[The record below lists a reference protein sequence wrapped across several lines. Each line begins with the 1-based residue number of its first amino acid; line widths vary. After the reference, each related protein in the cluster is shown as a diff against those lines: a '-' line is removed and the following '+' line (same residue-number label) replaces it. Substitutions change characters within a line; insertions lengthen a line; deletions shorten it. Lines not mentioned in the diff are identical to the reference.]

1 MMRAWVNRLAEAGRL
16 LTVERAVDP
25 RFELAAVTKRA
36 QEAGN
41 RPILFRNVKGTQL
54 EVVTNLFADGE
65 RLRRLVPVEEGPFAA
80 AYAGMLDAAEARVE
94 PPTREAPAP
103 EDLRQGQLLDL
114 PLITYHERDAGP
126 YFTAAIVL
134 ALDPDTGVPNLS
146 FHRAMY
152 VGPGELRLRLG
163 DSHDLAG
170 YQRRAEEAGRE
181 LPATLLIGVTPPVF
195 FAAGTHLPPG
205 VSEYALAAELAGQ
218 PVEVYPGACASLPV
232 PATAEIVVEGRILPG
247 ERRPEGPFGEVLGY
261 YVPEGLNHVMEVD
274 GVSYRSDAIF
284 HSLLCGSREDLALL
298 EAVNA
303 ARVYRDL
310 NRRLPGIV
318 DVSCAPAFMNTTVQI
333 RPQYAGHARDV
344 MDVVFDSH
352 ADYNQLCCVV
362 EEDVDLH
369 DMNAVIHA
377 FITRGRVDTRTRIM
391 EGRKGFYRDTQDDFA
406 GRVGLDATRPFGRE
420 DEFVVKEVPG
430 LDAVRLEDYLTRG
443 SDG

>member
-1 MMRAWVNRLAEAGRL
+1 MRAWVEYLALNGQL
-16 LTVERAVDP
+16 LTIEREVDP
-25 RFELAAVTKRA
+25 RYELAAVTRRA

-41 RPILFRNVKGTQL
+41 RPLLFRNVRGTRL
-54 EVVTNLFADGE
+54 HVATNLFADADN
-65 RLRRLVPVEEGPFAA
+65 LRSVVDDSDEPFAA
-80 AYAGMLDAAEARVE
+80 AYARVLDAAEARVA
-94 PPTREAPAP
+94 PPTTEVQAPG
-103 EDLRQGQLLDL
+103 DLQQGSLTDL

-134 ALDPDTGVPNLS
+134 ACDPDTGVPNMS
-146 FHRAMY
+146 FHRAVY

-163 DSHDLAG
+163 DSHDLAD
-170 YQRRAEEAGRE
+170 YQRRAEKIGQA
-181 LPATLLIGVTPPVF
+181 LPVVLLIGVPPPVF
-195 FAAGTHLPPG
+195 CAAGTHLPAG
-205 VSEYALAAELAGQ
+205 IDEYALAAELAREPIDVYSG
-218 PVEVYPGACASLPV
+218 PVTRLPIPAATEVA
-232 PATAEIVVEGRILPG
+232 IEGRILPN

-261 YVPEGLNHVMEVD
+261 YVPEGRNHVMEIEAV
-274 GVSYRSDAIF
+274 GWRRGAVF

-310 NRRLPGIV
+310 ARRLPGII

-443 SDG
+443 SRI

>member
-1 MMRAWVNRLAEAGRL
+1 MRAWVDRLADEGEL
-16 LTVERAVDP
+16 LTVGRAVDP

-36 QEAGN
+36 QEASN
-41 RPILFRNVKGTQL
+41 RPLLFENVRGTRL
-54 EVVTNLFADGE
+54 RVATNLFSDAA
-65 RLRRLVPVEEGPFAA
+65 RLRAVVGGADEPFAA
-80 AYAGMLDAAEARVE
+80 AYAKVLDAAEARVE
-94 PPTREAPAP
+94 PPAVEIQAPG
-103 EDLRQGQLLDL
+103 DLQHGRLTDL

-134 ALDPDTGVPNLS
+134 ALDPESGVPNLS

-152 VGPGELRLRLG
+152 VGPDELRLRLG
-163 DSHDLAG
+163 DSHDLTD
-170 YQRRAEEAGRE
+170 YQRRAEESGQA
-181 LPATLLIGVTPPVF
+181 LPVALLIGVPPPVF
-195 FAAGTHLPPG
+195 FAAGTHLPAG
-205 VSEYALAAELAGQ
+205 VNEYALAAELAGQ
-218 PVEVYPGACASLPV
+218 PVEVNSGSHSGLPV
-232 PATAEIVVEGRILPG
+232 PAATEVVIEGRILPG

-261 YVPEGLNHVMEVD
+261 YVPEGPNHVMEVER
-274 GVSYRSDAIF
+274 VSWRRDALF

-310 NRRLPGIV
+310 SRRLPGIL

-333 RPQYAGHARDV
+333 RPQYERHARDV
-344 MDVVFDSH
+344 MEVVFDSH

-377 FITRGRVDTRTRIM
+377 FITRGRVDARTLVVT
-391 EGRKGFYRDTQDDFA
+391 GRAGFYRDTQDDFA

-420 DEFVVKEVPG
+420 EEFVLKEVPG
-430 LDAVRLEDYLTRG
+430 LDAIRLEDYLTRG
-443 SDG
+443 SRM

>member
-1 MMRAWVNRLAEAGRL
+1 MRKWVNRLAGAGEL
-16 LTVERAVDP
+16 LTVDRAVDP

-36 QEAGN
+36 QQAGN
-41 RPILFRNVKGTQL
+41 RPILFRNVKGTRL
-54 EVVTNLFADGE
+54 EVVTNLFADAA
-65 RLRRLVPVEEGPFAA
+65 RLRSLVPVKDGPFAA
-80 AYAGMLDAAEARVE
+80 AYASMLDAAESRVE
-94 PPTREAPAP
+94 PPTREAPP
-103 EDLRQGQLLDL
+103 PGDLQQGQLSDL

-134 ALDPDTGVPNLS
+134 ARDPDTGVPNLS

-152 VGPGELRLRLG
+152 AGPRELRLRLG
-163 DSHDLAG
+163 DSHDLTD
-170 YQRRAEEAGRE
+170 YQRRAEEAGRA
-181 LPATLLIGVTPPVF
+181 LPVALLIGVPPAVF
-195 FAAGTHLPPG
+195 MAAGTHLPAG
-205 VSEYALAAELAGQ
+205 VDEYALAAELAGRR
-218 PVEVYPGACASLPV
+218 VDVYSGADSGLPV
-232 PATAEIVVEGRILPG
+232 PVATEVVVEGRILPG

-274 GVSYRSDAIF
+274 GVSLRRDAIF

-310 NRRLPGIV
+310 SRRLPGIV

-333 RPQYAGHARDV
+333 RPQYAAHARDV

-369 DMNAVIHA
+369 DMNAVMHA
-377 FITRGRVDTRTRIM
+377 FITRGRVDARTRVIS
-391 EGRKGFYRDTQDDFA
+391 GRAGFYRDMQDDFA

-420 DEFVVKEVPG
+420 EEFVSKEVPG
-430 LDAVRLEDYLTRG
+430 LSATRLEDYLARD
-443 SDG
+443 SDY

>member
-1 MMRAWVNRLAEAGRL
+1 MRAWLDKLAEAGEL
-16 LTVERAVDP
+16 LAVSREVDP
-25 RFELAAVTKRA
+25 RFELAAVTQRA

-41 RPILFRNVKGTQL
+41 LPVLFENVRGSRL
-54 EVVTNLFADGE
+54 RVATNLFADGA
-65 RLRRLVPVEEGPFAA
+65 RLREIVGGADEPFAA
-80 AYAGMLDAAEARVE
+80 AYAKVLDAAEARVD
-94 PPTREAPAP
+94 APQTAVRAP
-103 EDLRQGQLLDL
+103 EDLRQGALSDL
-114 PLITYHERDAGP
+114 PLITYHEHDAGP
-126 YFTAAIVL
+126 YFTAAIAL
-134 ALDPDTGVPNLS
+134 ALDPDTGAPNLS

-163 DSHDLAG
+163 DSHDLAD
-170 YQRRAEEAGRE
+170 YQRRAEQAGRE
-181 LPATLLIGVTPPVF
+181 LPVALLIGAPAPVF
-195 FAAGTHLPPG
+195 LAAGTHLPPG
-205 VSEYALAAELAGQ
+205 VNEYALAAELAGK
-218 PVEVYPGACASLPV
+218 PVEAYPGCHTMLPV
-232 PATAEIVVEGRILPG
+232 PVGAEVVVEGRILPG

-274 GVSYRSDAIF
+274 GVAYRRDAIF

-310 NRRLPGIV
+310 SRRLPGIV

-362 EEDVDLH
+362 EEDVNLH

-377 FITRGRVDTRTRIM
+377 FITRGRVDARTRVVA
-391 EGRKGFYRDTQDDFA
+391 GRAGFYRDKEDDFA

-420 DEFVVKEVPG
+420 AEFVSKKVPG
-430 LDAVRLEDYLTRG
+430 LDATRLEDYLARG
-443 SDG
+443 SRI

>member
-1 MMRAWVNRLAEAGRL
+1 MRDWVDRLAAEGEL
-16 LTVERAVDP
+16 LTVEREVDP
-25 RFELAAVTKRA
+25 RFELAAVTRRA

-41 RPILFRNVKGTQL
+41 RPLLFEKVRGTRMR
-54 EVVTNLFADGE
+54 VATNLFADAA
-65 RLRRLVPVEEGPFAA
+65 RLRGVVGGADEPFAA
-80 AYAGMLDAAEARVE
+80 AYSKVLDAAEARVE
-94 PPTREAPAP
+94 PPAVEVQAPG
-103 EDLRQGQLLDL
+103 DLQQGRLTDL

-134 ALDPDTGVPNLS
+134 ALDPDSGVPNLS

-152 VGPGELRLRLG
+152 VGRDELRLRLG
-163 DSHDLAG
+163 DSHDLTD
-170 YQRRAEEAGRE
+170 YQRRAEQAGQA
-181 LPATLLIGVTPPVF
+181 LPVALLIGVPPPVF
-195 FAAGTHLPPG
+195 FAAGTHLPAG
-205 VSEYALAAELAGQ
+205 VNEYALAAELAGK
-218 PVEVYPGACASLPV
+218 PVKVYSGLHSRLPV
-232 PATAEIVVEGRILPG
+232 PAATEVVIEGRILPG

-261 YVPEGLNHVMEVD
+261 YVPEGPNHVMEIER
-274 GVSYRSDAIF
+274 VSWRRGALF

-310 NRRLPGIV
+310 ARRLPGIL

-333 RPQYAGHARDV
+333 RPQYERHARDV
-344 MDVVFDSH
+344 MEVVFDSH

-377 FITRGRVDTRTRIM
+377 FITRGRVDARTLVVTDRA
-391 EGRKGFYRDTQDDFA
+391 GFYRDTQDDFV

-420 DEFVVKEVPG
+420 EEFVVKEVPG
-430 LDAVRLEDYLTRG
+430 LDATRLEDYLTRG
-443 SDG
+443 SRI

>member
-1 MMRAWVNRLAEAGRL
+1 MRAWLDRLAEAGEFLAVSR
-16 LTVERAVDP
+16 EVDP

-41 RPILFRNVKGTQL
+41 RPLLFTNVRGTAL
-54 EVVTNLFADGE
+54 RVATNLFADAA
-65 RLRRLVPVEEGPFAA
+65 RLRQIVGGAEQPFAP
-80 AYAGMLDAAEARVE
+80 AYARVLDAAEARVE
-94 PPTREAPAP
+94 PAHTEVLAPA
-103 EDLRQGQLLDL
+103 ELRQAALPDL
-114 PLITYHERDAGP
+114 PLITYHEHDAGP

-163 DSHDLAG
+163 ASHDLAD
-170 YQRRAEEAGRE
+170 YQRRAEAGGRE
-181 LPATLLIGVTPPVF
+181 LPVALLIGVPPPLF
-195 FAAGTHLPPG
+195 LAAGTHLPPG
-205 VSEYALAAELAGQ
+205 ISEYALAAELAGK
-218 PVEVYPGACASLPV
+218 PVEVYPGRRTALPLPAS
-232 PATAEIVVEGRILPG
+232 AEIVIEGRILPG

-261 YVPEGLNHVMEVD
+261 YVPEGPNHVMEVD
-274 GVSYRSDAIF
+274 GVTCRRDAVF

-310 NRRLPGIV
+310 SRRLPGIV

-362 EEDVDLH
+362 EEDVNLH

-377 FITRGRVDTRTRIM
+377 FITRGRVDERTRVVT
-391 EGRKGFYRDTQDDFA
+391 GRAGFYRDTEDDFA
-406 GRVGLDATRPFGRE
+406 GRIGLDATRPFGRE
-420 DEFVVKEVPG
+420 QEFVSKEVPG
-430 LDAVRLEDYLTRG
+430 LEATRLEDYLTRG
-443 SDG
+443 SKI

>member
-1 MMRAWVNRLAEAGRL
+1 MRAWINRLAQSGEL
-16 LTVERAVDP
+16 LTVEREVDP

-41 RPILFRNVKGTQL
+41 RPLLFENVRGTGL
-54 EVVTNLFADGE
+54 RVATNLFADAT
-65 RLRRLVPVEEGPFAA
+65 RLRGVVGGADEPFAA
-80 AYAGMLDAAEARVE
+80 AYAKVLDAAEARVE
-94 PPTREAPAP
+94 PPSTEVKAPG
-103 EDLRQGQLLDL
+103 DLQQGRLTDL

-134 ALDPDTGVPNLS
+134 ALDPDSGVPNLS

-163 DSHDLAG
+163 DSHDLTD
-170 YQRRAEEAGRE
+170 YQRRAEEAGQA
-181 LPATLLIGVTPPVF
+181 LPVALLIGVPPPVF
-195 FAAGTHLPPG
+195 FAAGTHLPAG
-205 VSEYALAAELAGQ
+205 INEYALAAELSGA
-218 PVEVYPGACASLPV
+218 PVDVYPGRYTGLPV
-232 PATAEIVVEGRILPG
+232 PFQTEVVIEGRILPD

-261 YVPEGLNHVMEVD
+261 YVPEAPNHVMEIEDVAW
-274 GVSYRSDAIF
+274 RRDALF

-303 ARVYRDL
+303 ARVFRDL
-310 NRRLPGIV
+310 TRRLPGIL

-333 RPQYAGHARDV
+333 RPQYEGHARDV
-344 MDVVFDSH
+344 MEVVFDSH

-377 FITRGRVDTRTRIM
+377 FITRGRVDARTLVVT
-391 EGRKGFYRDTQDDFA
+391 GRAGFYRDTQDDFV
-406 GRVGLDATRPFGRE
+406 GRVGLDATRPFGRQ
-420 DEFVVKEVPG
+420 DEFVLKEVPG
-430 LDAVRLEDYLTRG
+430 LDATRLEDYLTRG
-443 SDG
+443 NKI

>member
-1 MMRAWVNRLAEAGRL
+1 MRAWVNRLAQSGEL
-16 LTVERAVDP
+16 LAVEREVDP
-25 RFELAAVTKRA
+25 RFELAAVTQRA

-41 RPILFRNVKGTQL
+41 RPLLFENVRGTGL
-54 EVVTNLFADGE
+54 RVATNLFADAA
-65 RLRRLVPVEEGPFAA
+65 RLRSVVGGADEPFAA
-80 AYAGMLDAAEARVE
+80 AYAKVLDAAEARVE
-94 PPTREAPAP
+94 PPAAEVRAPG
-103 EDLRQGQLLDL
+103 DLQQGRLTDL

-126 YFTAAIVL
+126 YFTAAMVL

-152 VGPGELRLRLG
+152 VNPDELRLRLG
-163 DSHDLAG
+163 DSHDLTD
-170 YQRRAEEAGRE
+170 YQRRAEKAGQA
-181 LPATLLIGVTPPVF
+181 LPVALLIGAPPPVF
-195 FAAGTHLPPG
+195 FAAGTHLPAG
-205 VSEYALAAELAGQ
+205 INEYALAAELSGA
-218 PVEVYPGACASLPV
+218 PVEVYPGRHTGLPI
-232 PATAEIVVEGRILPG
+232 PFQTEVVIEGRILPD

-261 YVPEGLNHVMEVD
+261 YVPEAPNHVMEVQ
-274 GVSYRSDAIF
+274 GVSWRRDALF

-310 NRRLPGIV
+310 TRRVPGIL

-333 RPQYAGHARDV
+333 RPQYDGHARDV
-344 MDVVFDSH
+344 MEVVFDSH

-377 FITRGRVDTRTRIM
+377 FITRGRVDARTLVVT
-391 EGRKGFYRDTQDDFA
+391 GRAGFYRDTQDDFV

-420 DEFVVKEVPG
+420 DEFVLKEVPG
-430 LDAVRLEDYLTRG
+430 LDATRLEDYLTRG
-443 SDG
+443 SKI

>member
-1 MMRAWVNRLAEAGRL
+1 MRAWVNRLAEAGRL
-16 LTVERAVDP
+16 LTVARAVDP

-41 RPILFRNVKGTQL
+41 CPILFRNVKGTQL
-54 EVVTNLFADGE
+54 EVVTNLFAGEE
-65 RLRRLVPVEEGPFAA
+65 RLRRLVPVEEGSFAA
-80 AYAGMLDAAEARVE
+80 AYASMLDAAEARVE
-94 PPTREAPAP
+94 SPTREAPAP
-103 EDLRQGQLLDL
+103 EDLRQGRLPDL

-152 VGPGELRLRLG
+152 AGPQELRLRLG
-163 DSHDLAG
+163 DSHDLTD
-170 YQRRAEEAGRE
+170 YQRRAEEAGQA
-181 LPATLLIGVTPPVF
+181 LPVALLVGVPPGIF
-195 FAAGTHLPPG
+195 LAAGTHLPAG
-205 VSEYALAAELAGQ
+205 VNEYALAAELAGGQ
-218 PVEVYPGACASLPV
+218 VDVYPGARTGLPIPCATEV
-232 PATAEIVVEGRILPG
+232 VVEGRILPA
-247 ERRPEGPFGEVLGY
+247 ERRSEGPFGEVLGY
-261 YVPEGLNHVMEVD
+261 YVPEAPNHVMQVD
-274 GVSYRSDAIF
+274 NVTWRRDALF
-284 HSLLCGSREDLALL
+284 HSLLCGSREDLAPL
-298 EAVNA
+298 EAINA

-310 NRRLPGIV
+310 SRRLPGIV

-344 MDVVFDSH
+344 MEVVFDSH

-362 EEDVDLH
+362 EEDVDPG
-369 DMNAVIHA
+369 DMNSVIHA
-377 FITRGRVDTRTRIM
+377 FITRGRVDARTLVISDRT
-391 EGRKGFYRDTQDDFA
+391 GFYRDTQDDFV

-443 SDG
+443 SKM

>member
-1 MMRAWVNRLAEAGRL
+1 MREWVNRLAEAGEL
-16 LTVERAVDP
+16 LTVDRAVDP

-36 QEAGN
+36 QQAGN
-41 RPILFRNVKGTQL
+41 RPILFEKVRGTAMR
-54 EVVTNLFADGE
+54 VATNLFADAA
-65 RLRRLVPVEEGPFAA
+65 RLREIAGATDEPFAA
-80 AYAGMLDAAEARVE
+80 AYARVLDAAEARVE
-94 PPTREAPAP
+94 PAHTEVPA
-103 EDLRQGQLLDL
+103 LRDMQPGALPDL

-134 ALDPDTGVPNLS
+134 ACDPYSGVPNLS

-163 DSHDLAG
+163 DSHDLAD

-181 LPATLLIGVTPPVF
+181 LPVALLIGVPPPVF

-205 VSEYALAAELAGQ
+205 VNEYALAAELAGR
-218 PVEVYPGACASLPV
+218 PVDVYPGRRTSLPV
-232 PATAEIVVEGRILPG
+232 PAAAEIVVEGRILPG

-274 GVSYRSDAIF
+274 AVSYRRDAIF

-310 NRRLPGIV
+310 SRRLPGIV
-318 DVSCAPAFMNTTVQI
+318 DVSCTPAFMNTTVQI
-333 RPQYAGHARDV
+333 RPQYDGHARDV

-377 FITRGRVDTRTRIM
+377 FITRGRVDTRTRVIS
-391 EGRKGFYRDTQDDFA
+391 GRAGFYRDTQDDFA
-406 GRVGLDATRPFGRE
+406 GRVGLDATRPYGRE
-420 DEFVVKEVPG
+420 EEFVVKEVPG

-443 SDG
+443 RRM